1 MPDMP
6 TSALILPYRIQRRR
20 STISLT
26 TQAEISLPTGPLLH
40 ASGPLSPRGDA
51 LPADTAV
58 WRGER

>member
-6 TSALILPYRIQRRR
+6 TDAPAWPDRIPRRM
-20 STISLT
+20 STVPLT
-26 TQAEISLPTGPLLH
+26 TQTEIS
-40 ASGPLSPRGDA
+40 